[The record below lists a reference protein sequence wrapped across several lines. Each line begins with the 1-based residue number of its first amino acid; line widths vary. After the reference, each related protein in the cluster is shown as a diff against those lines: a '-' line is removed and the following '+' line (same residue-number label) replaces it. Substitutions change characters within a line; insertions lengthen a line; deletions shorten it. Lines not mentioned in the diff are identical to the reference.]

1 MLFKHEPHIKNRYST
16 YKSIDFIIT
25 ISEIIRKE
33 RRCFNTHENNYYLE
47 VESGFMPK
55 IQPLNIDLTEYDTVI
70 LGAPVWWYA
79 FAPAM
84 KTFLHDTDL
93 SGKTIYPFA
102 TNGGWL
108 GHTFQ
113 DFVKEC
119 PGEQVMQGCN
129 IRFNEDK
136 LLTPESDIMTWI
148 KKIQ

>member
-1 MLFKHEPHIKNRYST
+1 
-16 YKSIDFIIT
+16 
-25 ISEIIRKE
+25 
-33 RRCFNTHENNYYLE
+33 
-47 VESGFMPK
+47 MPK

-93 SGKTIYPFA
+93 SGKTVYPFA

-119 PGEQVMQGCN
+119 PGHRSCKAVISVLM
-129 IRFNEDK
+129 
-136 LLTPESDIMTWI
+136 
-148 KKIQ
+148 KINCSHQNQIS